1 MDLLYR
7 CVYLQLEYYNSQSKA
22 HNLFSYSCVSSRSFG
37 RLVLNDDPRCEQLR
51 QWIAGEPRSSTR
63 RRAQS
68 RSKIDK
74 AQGAGEK
81 TPEEMS
87 GKELEGLRWEGLTL
101 IEICV
106 TFLCAQSNR
115 ERNGGEERGKKRARE
130 GEGKWGKI
138 ERVSESEI
146 PVYNSCLSHQPN

>member
-7 CVYLQLEYYNSQSKA
+7 CFYLQLEYYNAQSKA
-22 HNLFSYSCVSSRSFG
+22 RNLFSYNCISSRSFC
-37 RLVLNDDPRCEQLR
+37 RLALNDDPRCEQLR
-51 QWIAGEPRSSTR
+51 QWIAGEPRSSTC

-68 RSKIDK
+68 RGKIDK

-81 TPEEMS
+81 TPEEEMS

-115 ERNGGEERGKKRARE
+115 ERNGGEERGKRRAHGGEEAKSRE
-130 GEGKWGKI
+130 WA
-138 ERVSESEI
+138 RVKFLCK
-146 PVYNSCLSHQPN
+146 NSCLSQQPN